1 MTYSYEFSEDFSETL
16 AKIKKKDKLLFER
29 VSKKILEIVENP
41 LHYKPLRNVLKGK
54 HRVHIGSFV
63 LIFEVVKNV
72 VRFIKLAH
80 HDEAYY

>member
-41 LHYKPLRNVLKGK
+41 LHYKPLKC
-54 HRVHIGSFV
+54 
-63 LIFEVVKNV
+63 FEG
-72 VRFIKLAH
+72 
-80 HDEAYY
+80 